1 MRDITDYKRNMQRN
15 ENQSNRDK
23 TDIERESMHDNISR
37 YKIELFCVVL
47 PWASAWLATLRWE
60 RLCLQQYYQQ
70 YSKIYI
76 HTLIEELRASIY
88 KNTLATSW
96 KIRVR

>member
-47 PWASAWLATLRWE
+47 P
-60 RLCLQQYYQQ
+60 
-70 YSKIYI
+70 
-76 HTLIEELRASIY
+76 
-88 KNTLATSW
+88 
-96 KIRVR
+96 